1 MGLVGNSKGYREI
14 LMGSRD
20 VGLSFISAVEHFAI
34 HGKRSS
40 ENQNLVFIRP
50 LLYWVYLGAAKIPV
64 RFNKNKTVNP
74 VR

>member
-40 ENQNLVFIRP
+40 ENGKEWF
-50 LLYWVYLGAAKIPV
+50 V
-64 RFNKNKTVNP
+64 RFKDDFVI
-74 VR
+74 